1 MLNELT
7 WPVVI
12 KQHFHLACSY
22 CLAVQ
27 ECFLS
32 LECLCWPSVL
42 PGHGTEKCNTLS
54 MMFTY
59 LVFSSKHTKLLKI
72 CIMYINMLYA
82 TGSFECFKIYTVPY
96 YNISFWF
103 IHLLLFIFMGKILSL
118 AFHSTKYS
126 IIVIFFS

>member
-72 CIMYINMLYA
+72 CIMYLNMLYA
-82 TGSFECFKIYTVPY
+82 TGSSECFKIYTVPY
-96 YNISFWF
+96 LIYINISFWF
-103 IHLLLFIFMGKILSL
+103 IHLLLFIFYGKDFELG
-118 AFHSTKYS
+118 
-126 IIVIFFS
+126 FSQYKI